1 MYQYN
6 ILIVKRL
13 NTDPPTVIVK
23 KMLVKGV
30 FSLREALATEQVLG
44 RALGAA
50 VRARTSLQ
58 LLGASLGVLAQH
70 SLPVPKDLGQR
81 PSLSCRHSASV
92 FAEAPGG
99 VGF

>member
-13 NTDPPTVIVK
+13 NTGPPTVIVK

-44 RALGAA
+44 
-50 VRARTSLQ
+50 
-58 LLGASLGVLAQH
+58 
-70 SLPVPKDLGQR
+70 
-81 PSLSCRHSASV
+81 
-92 FAEAPGG
+92 
-99 VGF
+99 